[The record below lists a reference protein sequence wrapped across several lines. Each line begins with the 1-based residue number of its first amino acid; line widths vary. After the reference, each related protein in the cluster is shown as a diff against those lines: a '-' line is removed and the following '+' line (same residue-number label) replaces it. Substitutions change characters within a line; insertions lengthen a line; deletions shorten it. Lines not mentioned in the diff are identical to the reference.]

1 MQIPAPCKVGTGE
14 ELRSGPL
21 NAGIGGKIA
30 AGLFTPRLFVT
41 AKPMHAQVAR
51 PINQLIRVRNFVQE
65 FSLPLILGVALGL
78 IAANVNYHWY
88 ETVVDF
94 HPLGDHAYV
103 FGHALTIH
111 FVINGM
117 FMCLF
122 FGIAAKEITESTL
135 PGGVLNPLRRAIN
148 PLAGTLGGVFGPVG
162 MYFALTW
169 VFYGGTDD
177 FGAVANG
184 WAIPTATD
192 IALAWLVARVVFG
205 PLHPAVNFLLLLAV
219 ADDAIGL
226 VIIAVFYPDPHHPVE
241 PIWLLLTV
249 GGMAA
254 SYALRRFRVRWWPV
268 YILVGGALSWIGL
281 AMAGVEPALALVPIV
296 PFMPHAHHESETTHD
311 EALEHAH
318 DPGGAPHP
326 HSTADEHHAQSVL
339 EQFEHQLKLFVDFGL
354 FFFAFANAGV
364 PFTSIGW
371 VTTMVLASLIVGKAI
386 GVTLLSWLAS
396 LVGFPLPPG
405 MGVRHLVV
413 TGVIAGLGLT
423 VALFV
428 AGKAFPGD
436 SPFQEPG
443 KMGAVFSIG
452 AALVAYVLG
461 KLLHVREEGLR
472 PKINLPWLRN

>member
-1 MQIPAPCKVGTGE
+1 
-14 ELRSGPL
+14 
-21 NAGIGGKIA
+21 
-30 AGLFTPRLFVT
+30 
-41 AKPMHAQVAR
+41 MHAQVAQ
-51 PINQLIRVRNFVQE
+51 PTSQLIKLRNFVQE

-103 FGHALTIH
+103 FGHALTVH
-111 FVINGM
+111 FIINGM

-162 MYFALTW
+162 MYFFLTW

-226 VIIAVFYPDPHHPVE
+226 VIIAVFYPDPYHPVQ
-241 PIWLLLTV
+241 PVWLALVV
-249 GGMAA
+249 GGMVAV
-254 SYALRRFRVRWWPV
+254 YVLRRFRTPWWPV

-281 AMAGVEPALALVPIV
+281 AKAGVEPALALVPIV
-296 PFMPHAHHESETTHD
+296 PFLPHGGHEASVSEEADHTH
-311 EALEHAH
+311 ET
-318 DPGGAPHP
+318 GGAPHP
-326 HSTADEHHAQSVL
+326 HATDDGHHAHSVL

-371 VTTMVLASLIVGKAI
+371 VTMMVLVSLIVGKAI
-386 GVTLLSWLAS
+386 GVTLLSWVAERL
-396 LVGFPLPPG
+396 GFPLPPG

-436 SPFQEPG
+436 SPFQDPG

-452 AALVAYVLG
+452 AALVAFVLG
-461 KLLHVREEGLR
+461 KLLRVREGGLR
-472 PKINLPWLRN
+472 SRIIYPWSRN

>member
-1 MQIPAPCKVGTGE
+1 
-14 ELRSGPL
+14 
-21 NAGIGGKIA
+21 
-30 AGLFTPRLFVT
+30 
-41 AKPMHAQVAR
+41 MHAPVAQ
-51 PINQLIRVRNFVQE
+51 PKNQLVRVRNFVQE

-111 FVINGM
+111 FVVNGM

-169 VFYGGTDD
+169 VFYGGSDD

-205 PLHPAVNFLLLLAV
+205 PMHAAVNFLLLLAV

-226 VIIAVFYPDPHHPVE
+226 VIIAVFYPDPNHPVE
-241 PIWLLLTV
+241 PVWLAFVV
-249 GGMAA
+249 GGMVAV
-254 SYALRRFRVRWWPV
+254 YILRRFRVPWWPV

-281 AMAGVEPALALVPIV
+281 AKAGVEPALALVPIV
-296 PFMPHAHHESETTHD
+296 PFLPHAEHDAGAVDEEERTHD
-311 EALEHAH
+311 TGSMAH
-318 DPGGAPHP
+318 PA
-326 HSTADEHHAQSVL
+326 ADEHHGSSVL
-339 EQFEHQLKLFVDFGL
+339 EQFEHQLKLFVDIGL

-371 VTTMVLASLIVGKAI
+371 VTMMVLVSLIVGKAI
-386 GVTLLSWLAS
+386 GVTLLSWVAARA
-396 LVGFPLPPG
+396 GFPLPPG

-452 AALVAYVLG
+452 AALVAFVLG
-461 KLLHVREEGLR
+461 KLLNVRQEGLR
-472 PKINLPWLRN
+472 SRIIFPWIRN

>member
-1 MQIPAPCKVGTGE
+1 
-14 ELRSGPL
+14 
-21 NAGIGGKIA
+21 
-30 AGLFTPRLFVT
+30 
-41 AKPMHAQVAR
+41 MHALQANYVHPVMR
-51 PINQLIRVRNFVQE
+51 VINLLQE
-65 FSLPLILGVALGL
+65 FSLPLILGVILGL
-78 IAANVNYHWY
+78 VAANVDQHWY
-88 ETVVDF
+88 EALVEF
-94 HPLGDHAYV
+94 NP
-103 FGHALTIH
+103 FGHHASVLGHELTLH
-111 FVINGM
+111 FISNGM

-122 FGIAAKEITESTL
+122 FGVAAKEITESTL

-162 MYFALTW
+162 LYFALAW
-169 VFYGGTDD
+169 VFYGGTAD

-184 WAIPTATD
+184 WAVPTATD

-205 PLHPAVNFLLLLAV
+205 PLHAAVNFLLLLAV

-241 PIWLLLTV
+241 PIWLLLVV
-249 GGMAA
+249 GGMAVA
-254 SYALRRFRVRWWPV
+254 YIMRRFRVPWWPA
-268 YILVGGALSWIGL
+268 YILSGGALSWVGL
-281 AMAGVEPALALVPIV
+281 AGAGVEPALALAPIV
-296 PFMPHAHHESETTHD
+296 PFMPHSSHHAEPSSEATH
-311 EALEHAH
+311 AL
-318 DPGGAPHP
+318 DMGGPP
-326 HSTADEHHAQSVL
+326 HSHAAAVEEHSGHSAL

-364 PFTSIGW
+364 AFSSIGW
-371 VTTMVLASLIVGKAI
+371 VTMMVLVSLIVGKAI
-386 GVTLLSWLAS
+386 GVTLFSWLAS
-396 LVGFPLPPG
+396 RMGFPLPPG
-405 MGVRHLVV
+405 MSVRHLVV

-461 KLLHVREEGLR
+461 KALHVRQEGLR
-472 PKINLPWLRN
+472 PRLEFPWSRHDREVTTTTDD

>member
-1 MQIPAPCKVGTGE
+1 
-14 ELRSGPL
+14 
-21 NAGIGGKIA
+21 
-30 AGLFTPRLFVT
+30 
-41 AKPMHAQVAR
+41 MHAQVAQ
-51 PINQLIRVRNFVQE
+51 PTSQLIKLRNFVQE

-88 ETVVDF
+88 EMLVDF

-111 FVINGM
+111 FIINGM

-162 MYFALTW
+162 MYFFLTW

-226 VIIAVFYPDPHHPVE
+226 VIIAVFYPDPYHPVE
-241 PIWLLLTV
+241 PVWLALVV
-249 GGMAA
+249 GGMVAV
-254 SYALRRFRVRWWPV
+254 YILRRFRMPWWPV

-281 AMAGVEPALALVPIV
+281 AKAGVEPALALVPIV
-296 PFMPHAHHESETTHD
+296 PFLPHGGHEASVSEEEDHTH
-311 EALEHAH
+311 ET
-318 DPGGAPHP
+318 GGAPHP
-326 HSTADEHHAQSVL
+326 HATDDGHHAHSVL

-371 VTTMVLASLIVGKAI
+371 VTMMVLVSLIVGKAI
-386 GVTLLSWLAS
+386 GVTLLSWVAERL
-396 LVGFPLPPG
+396 GFPLPPG

-436 SPFQEPG
+436 SPFQDPG

-452 AALVAYVLG
+452 AALVAFVLG
-461 KLLHVREEGLR
+461 KLLRVREGASA
-472 PKINLPWLRN
+472 PG

>member
-1 MQIPAPCKVGTGE
+1 MHTHTVHE
-14 ELRSGPL
+14 VNPL
-21 NAGIGGKIA
+21 
-30 AGLFTPRLFVT
+30 V
-41 AKPMHAQVAR
+41 
-51 PINQLIRVRNFVQE
+51 RVVNLLQE
-65 FSLPLILGVALGL
+65 YSLPLILGVILGL
-78 IAANVNYHWY
+78 VAANVNQHWY
-88 ETVVDF
+88 EVVVDF
-94 HPLGDHAYV
+94 HPLGHGVYV
-103 FGHALTIH
+103 FGHALTLH
-111 FVINGM
+111 FIINGM

-148 PLAGTLGGVFGPVG
+148 PLVGTLGGVFGPVG
-162 MYFALTW
+162 LYFLMAW
-169 VFYGGTDD
+169 IFYGGSDV

-219 ADDAIGL
+219 VDDAIGL

-241 PIWLLLTV
+241 PIWLLATV
-249 GGMAA
+249 GGMAVVFV
-254 SYALRRFRVRWWPV
+254 LRKLRVRWWPV
-268 YILVGGALSWIGL
+268 YILTGGSLSWVGL
-281 AMAGVEPALALVPIV
+281 AGAGVEPALALAPIV
-296 PFMPHAHHESETTHD
+296 PFMPSTVHGNGTAP
-311 EALEHAH
+311 EHAH
-318 DPGGAPHP
+318 SHEAMSDHP
-326 HSTADEHHAQSVL
+326 HAADAEHEGHSVL

-364 PFTSIGW
+364 AFTSIGL
-371 VTTMVLASLIVGKAI
+371 VTMMVLVSLIVGKGI
-386 GVTLLSWLAS
+386 GVALFSWLAS
-396 LVGFPLPPG
+396 KVGFPLPDG

-443 KMGAVFSIG
+443 KMGAVFSIV

-461 KLLHVREEGLR
+461 KVLRVHHPPEGRRVMEHHRGVLPHELHGTDATIVETPPGESS
-472 PKINLPWLRN
+472 NDN